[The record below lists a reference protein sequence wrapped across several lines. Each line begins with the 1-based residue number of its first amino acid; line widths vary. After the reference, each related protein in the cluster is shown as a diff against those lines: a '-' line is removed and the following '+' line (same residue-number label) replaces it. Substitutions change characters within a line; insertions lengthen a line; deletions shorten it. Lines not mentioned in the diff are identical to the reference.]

1 MDDIGEEGAR
11 KSPGLG
17 SLAKCREG
25 HSERDVHKVVAKD
38 YKLSLP
44 IDMTSLPKAPGTMYS
59 GEIKVLAI
67 MSWLRFLVDYNV
79 WHLLRGLRKADPP
92 RERSI
97 LLEFWKRFRKLRPTH
112 EVFKLADSNRLDLSR
127 CAPLMVHGDE
137 GRGRKKSGF
146 LVLSFY
152 SYIGYGTQQANQKRK
167 HRAYDQMRLNYSGST
182 FIHRFITAVLPKML
196 KDECALKSI
205 LDFTARQ
212 CCQMLEEGLR
222 DRNGHHFTACCLQ
235 VCGDWQWL
243 VKAGQLGRSYAN
255 CPKRPVTIRSRQ
267 VGICHICRGGQP
279 GVLWEN
285 YRSNTVPDWWAT
297 MHVESPFVGEPALNR
312 VPYIEG
318 ERAAFY
324 TYDLFHSFHLGV
336 GKSFVAGCL
345 ALASEYMWAGNVDA
359 RLEQLSSL
367 WLNWTEENH
376 EYAYIYSITRLL
388 LGWPDTGTYANGQ
401 WSKGHV
407 TTKLCCFFEAW
418 ASEQNLEEDDL
429 MRLALETSKRISM
442 CLRKM
447 YECDVWLN
455 RSDAEVVANAG
466 LGFLEGYKQL
476 ALQCFRLGRA
486 LFPHMPKG
494 HAMDHIFWSLKAD
507 LARRDVQFFLN
518 PLNHSV
524 QVCEDWVG
532 RTSRLARRTGPPQV
546 ILRVLQRVLQACYAH
561 WLAEGFITW

>member
-1 MDDIGEEGAR
+1 
-11 KSPGLG
+11 
-17 SLAKCREG
+17 
-25 HSERDVHKVVAKD
+25 
-38 YKLSLP
+38 
-44 IDMTSLPKAPGTMYS
+44 MYS

-79 WHLLRGLRKADPP
+79 WHLLCGLRKADPP
-92 RERSI
+92 RERCI
-97 LLEFWKRFRKLRPTH
+97 LLEFWQRFRKLRPTH

-137 GRGRKKSGF
+137 GRGRKKCGF

-182 FIHRFITAVLPKML
+182 FLHRFITAVLPKML

-212 CCQMLEEGLR
+212 CCQMLEEGLH

-243 VKAGQLGRSYAN
+243 VKAGQLGRSYSN
-255 CPKRPVTIRSRQ
+255 CPKRPVTVRSRQ
-267 VGICHICRGGQP
+267 VGICHICQAGQP
-279 GVLWEN
+279 GVAWEN

-297 MHVESPFVGEPALNR
+297 MHVQSAFVGEPAMNR

-345 ALASEYMWAGNVDA
+345 ALASEYMFAGNVDA

-367 WLNWTEENH
+367 WLSWSEENH
-376 EYAYIYSITRLL
+376 EYAYIYSITSFASWLARHRHLCKWAMVQGSHNDEVVL
-388 LGWPDTGTYANGQ
+388 FLWSLGIRTKPWGGWPHETCSGDFQEYQHVPTQNVWRRCVVEPQ
-401 WSKGHV
+401 WCSGGCKCWAWFFGGLQKISPTMFQRWAGPFPQHAQRACHGPYFLEFERWFGKKGCTV
-407 TTKLCCFFEAW
+407 FFEPTQPL
-418 ASEQNLEEDDL
+418 SPD
-429 MRLALETSKRISM
+429 MR
-442 CLRKM
+442 
-447 YECDVWLN
+447 
-455 RSDAEVVANAG
+455 G
-466 LGFLEGYKQL
+466 LG
-476 ALQCFRLGRA
+476 
-486 LFPHMPKG
+486 
-494 HAMDHIFWSLKAD
+494 
-507 LARRDVQFFLN
+507 
-518 PLNHSV
+518 
-524 QVCEDWVG
+524 
-532 RTSRLARRTGPPQV
+532 GP
-546 ILRVLQRVLQACYAH
+546 Y
-561 WLAEGFITW
+561 F